1 MRTVLSNSAREGL
14 ELISRLSPPA
24 SRPLGIRV
32 DEIGKEGGTMSDQ
45 ADSLRQ
51 LVRAQRQWRE
61 FTLQEQPAVVSR
73 PRFPDASMLECGN
86 DNDDRPQIRGN
97 GIGVVMARVA
107 RWAFGRAGVRAD

>member
-1 MRTVLSNSAREGL
+1 
-14 ELISRLSPPA
+14 
-24 SRPLGIRV
+24 
-32 DEIGKEGGTMSDQ
+32 MSDQ

-61 FTLQEQPAVVSR
+61 FTLREQPVVVSR
-73 PRFPDASMLECGN
+73 PRFPDASMLECGHDN
-86 DNDDRPQIRGN
+86 DDDRPQIRGN